1 MKTAQHADGSGGHV
15 RDCHPSMAAR
25 AACPVMVNDSLPAI
39 CCRRRR
45 RGPIANGAESITG
58 IVLVAWQRPQRGVRG
73 VSSLV
78 VMRRCGGNG
87 LTYGDLL
94 RGWAERDRSPGH
106 QRPSSVVK
114 QCRWSFQYGYSSSTK
129 RPFSPNHVRRPR
141 DRPVLLAQCLIVA
154 LSGRSAVLV
163 GMSAH
168 EAAADMSARAIRRPL
183 MSHSGLLDI
192 PPGKSGSEI
201 TISEN
206 RWIAG
211 SPGLWPRPVP
221 QRTSAMPVPRSHR
234 AAGRTDLSAGRI

>member
-1 MKTAQHADGSGGHV
+1 MPSDGERFPSRDMLQAPPTRADRKRGRVHHRDRARCLAATATRCPRRVLVGGH
-15 RDCHPSMAAR
+15 A
-25 AACPVMVNDSLPAI
+25 SL
-39 CCRRRR
+39 RRKRSDLRR
-45 RGPIANGAESITG
+45 SPF
-58 IVLVAWQRPQRGVRG
+58 GVGR
-73 VSSLV
+73 
-78 VMRRCGGNG
+78 
-87 LTYGDLL
+87 
-94 RGWAERDRSPGH
+94 ERDRSPGH